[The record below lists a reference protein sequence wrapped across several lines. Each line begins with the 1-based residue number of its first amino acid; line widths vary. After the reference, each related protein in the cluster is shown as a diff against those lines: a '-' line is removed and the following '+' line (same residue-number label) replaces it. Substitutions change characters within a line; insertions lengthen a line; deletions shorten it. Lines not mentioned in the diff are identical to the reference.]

1 MKFAQLAADCRRW
14 REMCGITQQEI
25 ADTAK
30 VTRQAV
36 SQFETGDV
44 NSLTIYCA
52 YLDKGYKSS
61 LEKGTAIFLGMIKN
75 G

>member
-14 REMCGITQQEI
+14 REMCGITQTEI
-25 ADTAK
+25 AEKAG

-36 SQFETGDV
+36 SKFESGDC

-52 YLDKGYKSS
+52 YLDYGYKSDMVR
-61 LEKGTAIFLGMIKN
+61 GAAIMGGGADN